1 MWLYLKDKFN
11 IFNEVWCE
19 FLVKVKD
26 FLKLFKFIKRVND
39 FNVFWMLSFI
49 LGEVEGVLVKFED
62 SF

>member
-1 MWLYLKDKFN
+1 MWLYFKDKFN

-26 FLKLFKFIKRVND
+26 FLKLFKLIKRVND

-49 LGEVEGVLVKFED
+49 LGEVEGV
-62 SF
+62 